1 MNTKAQFLNIL
12 QAYVDF
18 PTEEIPTDKPFKAVA
33 GIDSFML
40 IELISSIED
49 NFGFSIPNK
58 DLQQFKTI
66 NDIVGYID
74 SRRN

>member
-1 MNTKAQFLNIL
+1 MNTKTQFLNIL

-40 IELISSIED
+40 IELISSIERD
-49 NFGFSIPNK
+49 SCRLICM
-58 DLQQFKTI
+58 TI
-66 NDIVGYID
+66 AI
-74 SRRN
+74 

>member
-1 MNTKAQFLNIL
+1 MNTKTQFLNIL

-49 NFGFSIPNK
+49 CFGFSIPNK